1 MKDEA
6 HYEYRFTDHS
16 ILLRLLERGLFAPV
30 VRAIPRGITPN
41 QITITGQLAALAAFA
56 VAVLARPLG
65 AASFVLLAGLAA
77 LYTLADCI
85 DGLFAR
91 HTQQTSRLGELLDHW
106 LDAISVPLIVLAF
119 GLALPADP
127 RLVFAATLV
136 TSFVHFATFLHGYRL
151 GFVHLGAI
159 GLLEGTC
166 VAGFVCVFAAAGGA
180 DLLARPVFAGL
191 SSASLLLAALVA
203 GGSTALW
210 SMRGL
215 ARHLRD
221 FLFLGTLFA
230 AVAAWFAFGRLSPAL
245 AGVLV
250 IALGSRLEGQVIR
263 ARLLREPVTLNDP
276 LLLVLVVGSA
286 AASLILRLD
295 GVAQLLLAVLALLY
309 ALWRE
314 ARSFTQ
320 TVAALLAPAPEPGH

>member
-16 ILLRLLERGLFAPV
+16 IMLRLLERAFFAPI
-30 VRAIPRGITPN
+30 VRALPRRITPN
-41 QITITGQLAALAAFA
+41 QITITGQLAAVAAFA
-56 VAVLARPLG
+56 LVVIARPLG
-65 AASFVLLAGLAA
+65 AAGYVGLAA
-77 LYTLADCI
+77 LAGFYVLADSI

-91 HTQQTSRLGELLDHW
+91 HTRQTSRLGELLDHW
-106 LDAISVPLIVLAF
+106 LDAISVPLIVLSF

-136 TSFVHFATFLHGYRL
+136 TSFLHFATFLHGFRL

-159 GLLEGTC
+159 GIAEGTG
-166 VAGFVCVFAAAGGA
+166 VAALVCVFAAVAGTE
-180 DLLARPVFAGL
+180 LLARPVLLGF
-191 SSASLLLAALVA
+191 STASLMLAALVV

-221 FLFLGTLFA
+221 FLFIAVLFA
-230 AVAAWFAFGRLSPAL
+230 AVAVWFAWGRLSPAL
-245 AGVLV
+245 AGALV

-263 ARLLREPVTLNDP
+263 ARLLQEPLVLRDP
-276 LLLVLVVGSA
+276 LLLVLVLGSA
-286 AASLILRLD
+286 TAALAVPLD
-295 GVAQLLLAVLALLY
+295 AVAQPLLAFLALLY
-309 ALWRE
+309 AAWRQ
-314 ARSFTQ
+314 ARAFMQ
-320 TVAALLAPAPEPGH
+320 TTAALLGK